1 MNLLFR
7 INSDGTLKE
16 YTGGNLIQSSVKSDT
31 LYVKV
36 DDVDVSNFVAMAE
49 YKRPDGQVSNDIAMA
64 YGEVP
69 FGLGDGFRQTIP
81 AWCTQLDG
89 QLEITIR
96 LLTFTSDG
104 DKRVFAMAKN
114 VVKVL
119 ASTSAGDGEVNIND
133 EQYETLL
140 QNIITTQQNQDK
152 LMSALTY
159 NRLGLLRVNDYNE
172 ITGEITYTF
181 DPTIVDDI
189 SYDEDTGEIAIT
201 Y

>member
-7 INSDGTLKE
+7 FNSDGTLKE
-16 YTGGNLIQSSVKSDT
+16 FTGGNLIQSSVKSDT

-36 DDVDVSNFVAMAE
+36 DDLDVSNFVAMAE

-64 YGEVP
+64 YGSVP

-104 DKRVFAMAKN
+104 DKRVFALAKN

-119 ASTSAGDGEVNIND
+119 ASTSAGDGEVNINN

-140 QNIITTQQNQDK
+140 QNIIETKQKVEENK
-152 LMSALTY
+152 HLLTN
-159 NRLGLLRVNDYNE
+159 NRVGLLKVGEYDNQ
-172 ITGEITYTF
+172 TGEIEIIY
-181 DPTIVDDI
+181 DPNKVDTMKYND
-189 SYDEDTGEIAIT
+189 DTGVLTIT